1 MAYDVIIVGAR
12 CAGSPLAMLLAR
24 KGYRVLLLDRAKFP
38 SNMPMS
44 THLVHQPGIARLKR
58 WNLLERLTASGCPPI
73 TSYSYDA
80 GEFTL
85 TGCPSPARASARL
98 TRRGERCST
107 RSLWMPRSRPG
118 PSCGN
123 IFRSKH

>member
-44 THLVHQPGIARLKR
+44 THLIHQPGIARLKR
-58 WNLLERLTASGCPPI
+58 WGLLERLVASGSPPLTRYSYDVCEFTLAGCPP
-73 TSYSYDA
+73 
-80 GEFTL
+80 
-85 TGCPSPARASARL
+85 PAQGASEAHAP
-98 TRRGERCST
+98 
-107 RSLWMPRSRPG
+107 PRTVPD
-118 PSCGN
+118 N
-123 IFRSKH
+123 ALVA